1 MNDLI
6 NKICACKDLKK
17 IRSAIAI
24 LANWL
29 NRRLEPSEKEALKKE
44 LYKALLGKH
53 FDKETAD
60 ERIKRMYCITKS
72 NAVLHA
78 PFVSDRACAEL
89 YETYKSQI
97 KDYNVYDFM
106 VALNDVIANHYNL
119 LRGWWKNEEWSVL
132 LIKFSE
138 IAVNWLN
145 DDDTPYRGEKAW
157 CVLGV

>member
-1 MNDLI
+1 M
-6 NKICACKDLKK
+6 
-17 IRSAIAI
+17 
-24 LANWL
+24 
-29 NRRLEPSEKEALKKE
+29 
-44 LYKALLGKH
+44 
-53 FDKETAD
+53 
-60 ERIKRMYCITKS
+60 
-72 NAVLHA
+72 HA

>member
-1 MNDLI
+1 MNDFI
-6 NKICACKDLKK
+6 NEICACKDSQK

-24 LANWL
+24 LANRL
-29 NRRLEPSEKEALKKE
+29 NKQLKPCEKKALKKE
-44 LYKALLGKH
+44 LHKTLLGKH
-53 FDKETAD
+53 FDKRTAD
-60 ERIKRMYCITKS
+60 ECIKRMYCITKS

-78 PFVSDRACAEL
+78 PFLPDRASAEL
-89 YETYKSQI
+89 YERYKAQI

-106 VALNDVIANHYNL
+106 VVLNNVIANHYNL

>member
-1 MNDLI
+1 M
-6 NKICACKDLKK
+6 KK

-44 LYKALLGKH
+44 LHKALLGKH

-72 NAVLHA
+72 KAVLYA

-97 KDYNVYDFM
+97 RDYNVYDFM
-106 VALNDVIANHYNL
+106 VALNDAIANHYNL
-119 LRGWWKNEEWSVL
+119 LRG
-132 LIKFSE
+132 
-138 IAVNWLN
+138 
-145 DDDTPYRGEKAW
+145 
-157 CVLGV
+157 

>member
-6 NKICACKDLKK
+6 NKICACKDFKK

-44 LYKALLGKH
+44 LHKALLGKH

-89 YETYKSQI
+89 YETY
-97 KDYNVYDFM
+97 
-106 VALNDVIANHYNL
+106 
-119 LRGWWKNEEWSVL
+119 
-132 LIKFSE
+132 
-138 IAVNWLN
+138 
-145 DDDTPYRGEKAW
+145 
-157 CVLGV
+157 

>member
-6 NKICACKDLKK
+6 NKISACKDLKK

-24 LANWL
+24 LANRL
-29 NRRLEPSEKEALKKE
+29 NKLLKPCEKEALKKE
-44 LYKALLGKH
+44 LHKALLGKH

-60 ERIKRMYCITKS
+60 KRIKRMYCITKS

-78 PFVSDRACAEL
+78 PFLPDRASAEL
-89 YETYKSQI
+89 YERYKAQI

-106 VALNDVIANHYNL
+106 VVLNNVIANHYNL
-119 LRGWWKNEEWSVL
+119 LRGWWKHEEWSVL

-157 CVLGV
+157 CILGV

>member
-1 MNDLI
+1 MNALSVCI
-6 NKICACKDLKK
+6 VSQKATPFACA
-17 IRSAIAI
+17 
-24 LANWL
+24 
-29 NRRLEPSEKEALKKE
+29 
-44 LYKALLGKH
+44 
-53 FDKETAD
+53 
-60 ERIKRMYCITKS
+60 
-72 NAVLHA
+72 V
-78 PFVSDRACAEL
+78 VSDRACAEL